1 MANNLARTRDRLF
14 GDLFGDWNDHFDLMF
29 RPPGQTFFN
38 TGQQGVGFPHTNV
51 LSNKDDWTI
60 EVAAPG
66 LDKKDFKIAIDK
78 DVLTV
83 SYDVKKESNNSF
95 ISNSFQRSWNL
106 PEGTTFED
114 IAASYNSGIL
124 GLTVK
129 KLDIVKQETKYIN
142 IT

>member
-14 GDLFGDWNDHFDLMF
+14 GDLFGDWNDNFDLMF
-29 RPPGQTFFN
+29 RPMGNSFFN
-38 TGQQGVGFPHTNV
+38 TGPANVGLPHTNV

-83 SYDVKKESNNSF
+83 SYNVKKETNNSF
-95 ISNSFQRSWNL
+95 VRNSFQRSWNL
-106 PEGTTFED
+106 PEGTQFED
-114 IAASYNSGIL
+114 ITASYKSGIL

-129 KLDIVKQETKYIN
+129 KPDIIKQETKYID

>member
-14 GDLFGDWNDHFDLMF
+14 GDLFTDWNDNFDLMF
-29 RPPGQTFFN
+29 RPVGQTIFN
-38 TGQQGVGFPHTNV
+38 TAPQGMTLPHTNV
-51 LSNKDDWTI
+51 LNNKDNWTI

-83 SYDVKKESNNSF
+83 SYNVKKESNNSF

-106 PEGTTFED
+106 PEGTKFED
-114 IAASYNSGIL
+114 VKASYKSGIL

-129 KLDIVKQETKYIN
+129 KPDIIKQETKYIN

>member
-1 MANNLARTRDRLF
+1 MSNLARTRDRLF
-14 GDLFGDWNDHFDLMF
+14 GELFNDWNDHFDVMF
-29 RPPGQTFFN
+29 RPLSGTPFN
-38 TGQQGVGFPHTNV
+38 MAPTTIGLPHTNV
-51 LSNKDDWTI
+51 LNHKDNWTI

-78 DVLTV
+78 DILTV
-83 SYDVKKESNNSF
+83 SYNVKKENNNSF

-106 PEGTTFED
+106 PEGTKFED
-114 IAASYNSGIL
+114 IAATYKSGIL

-129 KLDIVKQETKYIN
+129 KPDIVKQETKYIN

>member
-1 MANNLARTRDRLF
+1 MATNLARTRDRLF
-14 GDLFGDWNDHFDLMF
+14 GDLFTDWNDHFDLMF
-29 RPPGQTFFN
+29 RPMGNTFFN
-38 TGQQGVGFPHTNV
+38 AGPTTVGLPHTNV

-83 SYDVKKESNNSF
+83 SYNVEKDSNNSF
-95 ISNSFQRSWNL
+95 VRNSFQRSWSL
-106 PEGTTFED
+106 PEGTSFED
-114 IAASYNSGIL
+114 ITASYKSGIL

-129 KLDIVKQETKYIN
+129 KPDIIKQETKYID

>member
-14 GDLFGDWNDHFDLMF
+14 GDLFGDWNDNFDLMF
-29 RPPGQTFFN
+29 RPMGNSFFN
-38 TGQQGVGFPHTNV
+38 AGPANVGLPHTNV

-83 SYDVKKESNNSF
+83 SYNVKKETNNSF
-95 ISNSFQRSWNL
+95 VRNSFQRSWNL
-106 PEGTTFED
+106 PEGTQFED
-114 IAASYNSGIL
+114 ITASYKSGIL

-129 KLDIVKQETKYIN
+129 KPDIIKQETKYID

>member
-14 GDLFGDWNDHFDLMF
+14 GDLFTDWNDHFDLMF
-29 RPPGQTFFN
+29 RPAGQTFFN
-38 TGQQGVGFPHTNV
+38 TGPQGVGLPHTNV
-51 LSNKDDWTI
+51 LNHKDNWTI

-78 DVLTV
+78 DILTV
-83 SYDVKKESNNSF
+83 SYNVKKESNNSF

-106 PEGTTFED
+106 PEGTKFED
-114 IAASYNSGIL
+114 IKATYKSGIL

>member
-1 MANNLARTRDRLF
+1 MSNLARTRDRLF
-14 GDLFGDWNDHFDLMF
+14 GDLFTDWNDHFDLMF
-29 RPPGQTFFN
+29 RPLGGTF
-38 TGQQGVGFPHTNV
+38 TAPTTVGLPHTNV
-51 LSNKDDWTI
+51 LNNKDDWTI

-83 SYDVKKESNNSF
+83 SYDVNKESNNSF
-95 ISNSFQRSWNL
+95 VRNSFQRSWNL
-106 PEGTTFED
+106 PEGTKFED
-114 IAASYNSGIL
+114 ITASYKSGIL

-129 KLDIVKQETKYIN
+129 KPDIVKQETKYIN

>member
-14 GDLFGDWNDHFDLMF
+14 GDLFTDWNDHFDLMF
-29 RPPGQTFFN
+29 RPVGQTLFS
-38 TGQQGVGFPHTNV
+38 TGQRGMGFPHTNV
-51 LSNKDDWTI
+51 LHNKDDWTI

-66 LDKKDFKIAIDK
+66 LEKTDFKIAIDK

-83 SYDVKKESNNSF
+83 SYNVKKENINSF
-95 ISNSFQRSWNL
+95 INNSFQRSWNL
-106 PEGTTFED
+106 PEGTQFED
-114 IAASYNSGIL
+114 ITASYKSGIL

-129 KLDIVKQETKYIN
+129 KPDVVKQETKYIN

>member
-14 GDLFGDWNDHFDLMF
+14 GDLFTDWNDHFDLMF
-29 RPPGQTFFN
+29 RPVGQTIFN
-38 TGQQGVGFPHTNV
+38 TGQQGVGLPHTNV
-51 LSNKDDWTI
+51 LNNKDDWTI

-83 SYDVKKESNNSF
+83 SYNVKKESNNSF
-95 ISNSFQRSWNL
+95 VRNSFQRSWNL
-106 PEGTTFED
+106 PEGTKFED
-114 IAASYNSGIL
+114 IKASYKSGIL

-129 KLDIVKQETKYIN
+129 KPDIIKQETKYID

>member
-1 MANNLARTRDRLF
+1 MTL
-14 GDLFGDWNDHFDLMF
+14 
-29 RPPGQTFFN
+29 
-38 TGQQGVGFPHTNV
+38 PHTNI

-83 SYDVKKESNNSF
+83 SYNVKKESNNSF
-95 ISNSFQRSWNL
+95 VRNSFQRSWNL
-106 PEGTTFED
+106 PEGTKFED
-114 IAASYNSGIL
+114 IKASYKSGTL

-129 KLDIVKQETKYIN
+129 KPDIIKQETKYID